1 MILFLLIAL
10 LSTLLQLW
18 LPWWTMMFAAAGL
31 SFLLGKNFM
40 HAFFAGFFACGT
52 VWFIYALLITFTK
65 GGLMTDRIAVLFS
78 LPSSS
83 LLYGISFLIAAIG
96 GGLGAWLGYSLK
108 KINSFSTQT
117 RL

>member
-10 LSTLLQLW
+10 LSALLQFF
-18 LPWWTMMFAAAGL
+18 LPWWTMMVAAAVL
-31 SFLLGKNFM
+31 SFFLGKNFR
-40 HAFFAGFFACGT
+40 HAFFAGFFACGM
-52 VWFIYALLITFTK
+52 VWLIYAVFITFTE
-65 GGLMTDRIAVLFS
+65 GSLMTDRIAVLFS

-83 LLYGISFLIAAIG
+83 LIYVVSFVIAAIA

>member
-10 LSTLLQLW
+10 LSALLQFF
-18 LPWWTMMFAAAGL
+18 LPWWTMMVAAAVL
-31 SFLLGKNFM
+31 SFFLGKNFR
-40 HAFFAGFFACGT
+40 HAFFAGSLACGMA
-52 VWFIYALLITFTK
+52 WLIYELLITFIE
-65 GGLMTDRIAVLFS
+65 GSLMTDRIAALFS
-78 LPSSS
+78 LPASS
-83 LLYGISFLIAAIG
+83 LLCGISFLIAAIG